1 MNDAKS
7 TSSEGSAAGSFSLRP
22 LNGAMA
28 DEVERLL
35 SGRTRDIRLTGD
47 LRRRY
52 DEKSWRQ
59 TAKVIR
65 SWMIWVAFVD
75 ILTLALNAILLP
87 PQVVLSM
94 VAPAC
99 LLPPAAILTAL
110 VWSKPRAAV
119 VQRASL
125 LVGMCLIL
133 LSVALVGVFAG
144 GEFYER
150 HLSIMLFVATSAITI
165 FSVPLAW
172 TVAIACYALC
182 LYFILQWHNPIL
194 DAGSVVAATLF
205 FSCGIIATVVARRT
219 MNILAQKTFLLDC
232 RDQRRVAELAD
243 ANARLERLARTDPLT
258 GIANRRWMIETLE
271 GLWRNDGETGV
282 VAAMLMCDIDHFKAL
297 NDKLGHGEGDRCLV
311 KVSGIIQSCV
321 RADRD
326 LVSRHG
332 GEEFLIVLP
341 DVDEDEAIAVA
352 TRIRESV
359 EAAALPN
366 PSSGVGPS
374 VTLSVGVALKS
385 ALDTDI
391 SLSNL
396 QHEADMALYRAKEA
410 GRNQV
415 CVFRR
420 PHQAAPSATEQIAAR
435 R

>member
-1 MNDAKS
+1 MSDAKS
-7 TSSEGSAAGSFSLRP
+7 TSSETSPAGSVPPRP
-22 LNGAMA
+22 LSGAMA

-35 SGRTRDIRLTGD
+35 SGRTRDIRLTGE
-47 LRRRY
+47 LRRRF
-52 DEKSWRQ
+52 DERLWRQ

-75 ILTLALNAILLP
+75 VLTLALNALLLP
-87 PQVVLSM
+87 GQIVLSM
-94 VAPAC
+94 IAPAC
-99 LLPPAAILTAL
+99 LLPPAAILTAV
-110 VWSKPRAAV
+110 VWNKPRPAA

-125 LVGMCLIL
+125 LVGMFLIL
-133 LSVALVGVFAG
+133 LSVGLVGVFAG

-172 TVAIACYALC
+172 TIAIACYALC
-182 LYFILQWHNPIL
+182 LYFILQWYNPL
-194 DAGSVVAATLF
+194 LEAGSVVAATLF

-258 GIANRRWMIETLE
+258 GIANRRWMMETLE
-271 GLWRNDGETGV
+271 GLWRNGRETGV
-282 VAAMLMCDIDHFKAL
+282 AMLMCDIDHFKGL

-311 KVSGIIQSCV
+311 KVAGIIQSCV

-341 DVDEDEAIAVA
+341 DVDEEEAIAVA
-352 TRIRESV
+352 RRIRESV

-366 PSSGVGPS
+366 PASSVGPS
-374 VTLSVGVALKS
+374 VTLSVGVAFKS
-385 ALDTDI
+385 ALDTDV
-391 SLSNL
+391 SLANL

-415 CVFRR
+415 SIFRR
-420 PHQAAPSATEQIAAR
+420 PPAAAGQTAAR
-435 R
+435 RQG

>member
-1 MNDAKS
+1 
-7 TSSEGSAAGSFSLRP
+7 
-22 LNGAMA
+22 
-28 DEVERLL
+28 
-35 SGRTRDIRLTGD
+35 
-47 LRRRY
+47 
-52 DEKSWRQ
+52 
-59 TAKVIR
+59 
-65 SWMIWVAFVD
+65 MIWVAFVD
-75 ILTLALNAILLP
+75 VLTLALNALLLP
-87 PQVVLSM
+87 RQVALAM

-99 LLPPAAILTAL
+99 LLPPAAILTAII
-110 VWSKPRAAV
+110 WSKPRAATLQHV
-119 VQRASL
+119 SL
-125 LVGMCLIL
+125 LAGMCLIL

-182 LYFILQWHNPIL
+182 LYFVLQWHNPIL

-205 FSCGIIATVVARRT
+205 FSCGIIAIVVARRT

-258 GIANRRWMIETLE
+258 GIANRRWMMETLE
-271 GLWRNDGETGV
+271 GLWRNGRESGV
-282 VAAMLMCDIDHFKAL
+282 VAMLMCDIDHFKAL

-311 KVSGIIQSCV
+311 KVAGIIQSCV

-352 TRIRESV
+352 KRIRESV

-391 SLSNL
+391 SLANL

-415 CVFRR
+415 CVFHRR
-420 PHQAAPSATEQIAAR
+420 NQAAPSAAEQIAAR

>member
-1 MNDAKS
+1 
-7 TSSEGSAAGSFSLRP
+7 
-22 LNGAMA
+22 MA

-35 SGRTRDIRLTGD
+35 SGRTRDIRLTGE
-47 LRRRY
+47 LRRRF
-52 DEKSWRQ
+52 DERLWRQ

-75 ILTLALNAILLP
+75 VLTLALNALLLP
-87 PQVVLSM
+87 GQIVLSM
-94 VAPAC
+94 IAPAC
-99 LLPPAAILTAL
+99 LLPPAAILTAV
-110 VWSKPRAAV
+110 VWNKPRPAA

-125 LVGMCLIL
+125 LVGMFLIL
-133 LSVALVGVFAG
+133 LSVGLVGVYAG

-172 TVAIACYALC
+172 TIAIACYALC
-182 LYFILQWHNPIL
+182 LYFILQWYNPL
-194 DAGSVVAATLF
+194 LEAGSVVAATLF

-258 GIANRRWMIETLE
+258 GIANRRWMMETLE
-271 GLWRNDGETGV
+271 GLWRNGRETGV
-282 VAAMLMCDIDHFKAL
+282 AMLMCDIDHFKGL

-311 KVSGIIQSCV
+311 KVAGIIQSCV

-341 DVDEDEAIAVA
+341 DVDEEEAVA
-352 TRIRESV
+352 VAQRIRESV

-366 PSSGVGPS
+366 PASSVGPS
-374 VTLSVGVALKS
+374 VTLSVGVAFKS
-385 ALDTDI
+385 ALDTDV
-391 SLSNL
+391 SLANL

-415 CVFRR
+415 SIFRR
-420 PHQAAPSATEQIAAR
+420 PPAAAGQTAAR
-435 R
+435 RQGSG

>member
-1 MNDAKS
+1 MSDAKS
-7 TSSEGSAAGSFSLRP
+7 TSSETSPAGSVPPRP
-22 LNGAMA
+22 LSGVMA

-35 SGRTRDIRLTGD
+35 SGRTRDIRLTGE
-47 LRRRY
+47 LRRRF
-52 DEKSWRQ
+52 DERLWRQ

-75 ILTLALNAILLP
+75 VLTLALNALLLP
-87 PQVVLSM
+87 GQIVLSM
-94 VAPAC
+94 IAPAC
-99 LLPPAAILTAL
+99 LLPPAAILTAV
-110 VWSKPRAAV
+110 VWNKPRPAA

-125 LVGMCLIL
+125 LVGMFLIL
-133 LSVALVGVFAG
+133 LSVGLVGVFAG

-172 TVAIACYALC
+172 TIAIACYALC
-182 LYFILQWHNPIL
+182 LYFILQWYNPL
-194 DAGSVVAATLF
+194 LEAGSVVAATLF

-258 GIANRRWMIETLE
+258 GIANRRWMMETLE
-271 GLWRNDGETGV
+271 GLWRNGRETGV
-282 VAAMLMCDIDHFKAL
+282 AMLMCDIDHFKGL

-311 KVSGIIQSCV
+311 KVAGIIQSCV

-341 DVDEDEAIAVA
+341 DVDEEEAVA
-352 TRIRESV
+352 VARRVRESV

-366 PSSGVGPS
+366 PASSVGPS
-374 VTLSVGVALKS
+374 VTLSVGVAFKS
-385 ALDTDI
+385 ALDTDV
-391 SLSNL
+391 SLAYL

-415 CVFRR
+415 SIFRR
-420 PHQAAPSATEQIAAR
+420 PPAAAGQTAAR
-435 R
+435 RQG

>member
-1 MNDAKS
+1 MRDAKS
-7 TSSEGSAAGSFSLRP
+7 TSSETSPAGSVPPRP
-22 LNGAMA
+22 LTGAMA

-35 SGRTRDIRLTGD
+35 SGRTRDIRLTGE
-47 LRRRY
+47 LRRRF
-52 DEKSWRQ
+52 DERLWRQ

-75 ILTLALNAILLP
+75 VLTLALNAALLP
-87 PQVVLSM
+87 RQVVLSM
-94 VAPAC
+94 IAPAC
-99 LLPPAAILTAL
+99 LLPPAAILTAV
-110 VWSKPRAAV
+110 VWNKPRPAA

-125 LVGMCLIL
+125 LLGMFLIL
-133 LSVALVGVFAG
+133 LSVGLVGVFAG

-172 TVAIACYALC
+172 TIAIACYALC
-182 LYFILQWHNPIL
+182 LYLILQWHNPL
-194 DAGSVVAATLF
+194 LEAGSVVAATLF

-258 GIANRRWMIETLE
+258 GIANRRWMMETLE
-271 GLWRNDGETGV
+271 SLWRHGRETGIV
-282 VAAMLMCDIDHFKAL
+282 AMLMCDIDHFKGL

-311 KVSGIIQSCV
+311 KVAGIIQSCV

-332 GEEFLIVLP
+332 GEEFLVVLP
-341 DVDEDEAIAVA
+341 DVDEEEAVA
-352 TRIRESV
+352 VARRIRESV

-366 PSSGVGPS
+366 PASSVGPS
-374 VTLSVGVALKS
+374 VTLSVGVAFKS
-385 ALDTDI
+385 RADTGV
-391 SLSNL
+391 SLANL

-415 CVFRR
+415 SVFRR
-420 PHQAAPSATEQIAAR
+420 PPVATGQTAAR
-435 R
+435 RQG

>member
-1 MNDAKS
+1 MNDAKN
-7 TSSEGSAAGSFSLRP
+7 TSSEGSAAGSFSPRP
-22 LNGAMA
+22 LTAAMA
-28 DEVERLL
+28 NEVERLL

-47 LRRRY
+47 LLSRF
-52 DEKSWRQ
+52 DERSWRQ
-59 TAKVIR
+59 RSKVIR
-65 SWMIWVAFVD
+65 SWMTWVAFVD
-75 ILTLALNAILLP
+75 VLTLALNALLLP
-87 PQVVLSM
+87 SDVALAM

-99 LLPPAAILTAL
+99 LLPPAAIATAL
-110 VWSKPRAAV
+110 IWRKPRAAA

-125 LVGMCLIL
+125 LGGMCLIL

-150 HLSIMLFVATSAITI
+150 HLTIMLFVATSAITI

-172 TVAIACYALC
+172 TIAIACYALC
-182 LYFILQWHNPIL
+182 LYFILQWYNPL
-194 DAGSVVAATLF
+194 MEAGSVVAGTLF

-232 RDQRRVAELAD
+232 RDQRRNAELAD

-258 GIANRRWMIETLE
+258 GIANRRWMMETLE
-271 GLWRNDGETGV
+271 GLWLSGRDTGV

-311 KVSGIIQSCV
+311 KVAGIIQSCV

-341 DVDEDEAIAVA
+341 DVDEEEAVAVA

-385 ALDTDI
+385 ARDTGI
-391 SLSNL
+391 SLANL

-410 GRNQV
+410 GRNQIS
-415 CVFRR
+415 VFRR
-420 PHQAAPSATEQIAAR
+420 QHQAAPSEQIAAR
-435 R
+435 RQG

>member
-1 MNDAKS
+1 MTDGKS
-7 TSSEGSAAGSFSLRP
+7 ASPENSSAGLLPPRP
-22 LNGAMA
+22 LTGAMA
-28 DEVERLL
+28 AEVERLL
-35 SGRTRDIRLTGD
+35 SGRTRDIRLTGE
-47 LRRRY
+47 LHRRFEER
-52 DEKSWRQ
+52 SWRQ
-59 TAKVIR
+59 TAKIIR

-75 ILTLALNAILLP
+75 VLTLALNALLLP
-87 PQVVLSM
+87 RQVALAM

-99 LLPPAAILTAL
+99 LLPPAAILTAII
-110 VWSKPRAAV
+110 WSKPRAATLQHV
-119 VQRASL
+119 SL
-125 LVGMCLIL
+125 LAGMCLIL

-182 LYFILQWHNPIL
+182 LYFVLQWHNPIL

-205 FSCGIIATVVARRT
+205 FSCGIIAIVVARRT

-258 GIANRRWMIETLE
+258 GIANRRWMMETLE
-271 GLWRNDGETGV
+271 GLWRNGRESGV
-282 VAAMLMCDIDHFKAL
+282 VAMLMCDIDHFKAL

-311 KVSGIIQSCV
+311 KVAGIIQSCV

-341 DVDEDEAIAVA
+341 DVDEDDAIAVA
-352 TRIRESV
+352 KRIRESV

-391 SLSNL
+391 SLANL

-415 CVFRR
+415 CVFHR
-420 PHQAAPSATEQIAAR
+420 PNQAAPSTAEQIAAR

>member
-1 MNDAKS
+1 MTDGKS
-7 TSSEGSAAGSFSLRP
+7 ASPENSSAGLLPPRP
-22 LNGAMA
+22 LTGAMA
-28 DEVERLL
+28 GEVERLL
-35 SGRTRDIRLTGD
+35 SGRTRDIRLTGE
-47 LRRRY
+47 LHRRFEER
-52 DEKSWRQ
+52 SWRQ
-59 TAKVIR
+59 TAKIIR

-75 ILTLALNAILLP
+75 VLTLALNALLLP
-87 PQVVLSM
+87 RQVALAM

-99 LLPPAAILTAL
+99 LLPPAAILTAII
-110 VWSKPRAAV
+110 WSKPRAATLQHV
-119 VQRASL
+119 SL
-125 LVGMCLIL
+125 LAGMCLIL

-182 LYFILQWHNPIL
+182 LYFVLQWHNPIL

-205 FSCGIIATVVARRT
+205 FSCGIIAIVVARRT

-258 GIANRRWMIETLE
+258 GIANRRWMMETLE
-271 GLWRNDGETGV
+271 GLWRNGRESGV
-282 VAAMLMCDIDHFKAL
+282 VAMLMCDIDHFKAL

-311 KVSGIIQSCV
+311 KVAGIIQSCV

-341 DVDEDEAIAVA
+341 DVDEDDAIAVA
-352 TRIRESV
+352 KRIRESV

-391 SLSNL
+391 SLANL

-415 CVFRR
+415 CVFHR
-420 PHQAAPSATEQIAAR
+420 PNQAAPSAAEQIAAR

>member
-1 MNDAKS
+1 MNDAKN
-7 TSSEGSAAGSFSLRP
+7 TSSEGSAAGSFSPRP
-22 LNGAMA
+22 LTAAMA
-28 DEVERLL
+28 NEVERLL

-47 LRRRY
+47 LLSRF
-52 DEKSWRQ
+52 DERSWRQ
-59 TAKVIR
+59 RSKVIR
-65 SWMIWVAFVD
+65 SWMTWVAFVD
-75 ILTLALNAILLP
+75 VLTLALNALLLP
-87 PQVVLSM
+87 SDVALAM

-99 LLPPAAILTAL
+99 LLPPAAIATAL
-110 VWSKPRAAV
+110 IWRKPRAAA

-125 LVGMCLIL
+125 LGGMCLIL

-150 HLSIMLFVATSAITI
+150 HLTIMLFVATSAITI

-172 TVAIACYALC
+172 TIAIACYALC
-182 LYFILQWHNPIL
+182 LYFILQWYNPL
-194 DAGSVVAATLF
+194 MEAGSVIAGTLF

-232 RDQRRVAELAD
+232 RDQRRNAELAD

-258 GIANRRWMIETLE
+258 GIANRRWMMETLE
-271 GLWRNDGETGV
+271 GLWLSGRDTGV

-311 KVSGIIQSCV
+311 KVAGIIQSCV

-341 DVDEDEAIAVA
+341 DVDEEEAVAVA

-385 ALDTDI
+385 ARDTGI
-391 SLSNL
+391 SLANL

-410 GRNQV
+410 GRNQIS
-415 CVFRR
+415 VFRR
-420 PHQAAPSATEQIAAR
+420 QHQAAPSEQIAAR
-435 R
+435 RQG

>member
-1 MNDAKS
+1 
-7 TSSEGSAAGSFSLRP
+7 
-22 LNGAMA
+22 MA

-35 SGRTRDIRLTGD
+35 SGRTRDIRLTGE
-47 LRRRY
+47 LRRRF
-52 DEKSWRQ
+52 DERLWRQ

-75 ILTLALNAILLP
+75 VLTLALNALLLP
-87 PQVVLSM
+87 GQIVLSM
-94 VAPAC
+94 IAPAC
-99 LLPPAAILTAL
+99 LLPPAAILTAV
-110 VWSKPRAAV
+110 VWNKPRPAA

-125 LVGMCLIL
+125 LVGMFLIL
-133 LSVALVGVFAG
+133 LSVGLVGVFAG

-172 TVAIACYALC
+172 TIAIACYALC
-182 LYFILQWHNPIL
+182 LYFILQWYNPL
-194 DAGSVVAATLF
+194 LEAGSVVAATLF

-258 GIANRRWMIETLE
+258 GIANRRWMMETLE
-271 GLWRNDGETGV
+271 GLWRNGRETGV
-282 VAAMLMCDIDHFKAL
+282 AMLMCDIDHFKGL

-311 KVSGIIQSCV
+311 KVAGIIQSCV

-341 DVDEDEAIAVA
+341 DVDEEEAVA
-352 TRIRESV
+352 VARRIRESV

-366 PSSGVGPS
+366 PASSVGPS
-374 VTLSVGVALKS
+374 VTLSVGVAFKS
-385 ALDTDI
+385 ALDTDV
-391 SLSNL
+391 SLANL

-415 CVFRR
+415 SIFRR
-420 PHQAAPSATEQIAAR
+420 PPAAAGQTAAR
-435 R
+435 RQG

>member
-7 TSSEGSAAGSFSLRP
+7 TSFDRPAAGSYSPQP
-22 LNGAMA
+22 LTGAMA

-47 LRRRY
+47 LRRRF
-52 DEKSWRQ
+52 DERRWRQ

-65 SWMIWVAFVD
+65 SWMTWVAFVD
-75 ILTLALNAILLP
+75 VLTLALNALLLP
-87 PQVVLSM
+87 REVALSM

-110 VWSKPRAAV
+110 VWTKPRPAA

-125 LVGMCLIL
+125 LGGMCLIL

-150 HLSIMLFVATSAITI
+150 HLTIMLFVATSAITI
-165 FSVPLAW
+165 FGVPLAW
-172 TVAIACYALC
+172 TIAIACYALC
-182 LYFILQWHNPIL
+182 LYFIFQWYNPL
-194 DAGSVVAATLF
+194 VEAGSVVAGTLF

-258 GIANRRWMIETLE
+258 GIANRRWMMETLE
-271 GLWRNDGETGV
+271 SLWRHGRETGTV
-282 VAAMLMCDIDHFKAL
+282 AMLMCDIDHFKAL

-311 KVSGIIQSCV
+311 KVAGIIQSCV

-341 DVDEDEAIAVA
+341 DVEEEEAVA
-352 TRIRESV
+352 VAKRIRESV

-366 PSSGVGPS
+366 PSSSVGPS
-374 VTLSVGVALKS
+374 VTLSVGLAFKS
-385 ALDTDI
+385 AVDTGV
-391 SLSNL
+391 SLANL
-396 QHEADMALYRAKEA
+396 QHEADVALYRAKEA

-415 CVFRR
+415 CVFHR
-420 PHQAAPSATEQIAAR
+420 PPPAAEQIAAR

>member
-1 MNDAKS
+1 MSDAKS
-7 TSSEGSAAGSFSLRP
+7 ASPESSSAGLFPLRP
-22 LNGAMA
+22 LTDAMA
-28 DEVERLL
+28 AEVDRLL
-35 SGRTRDIRLTGD
+35 SGRTRDIRLTEE
-47 LRRRY
+47 LRRRF
-52 DEKSWRQ
+52 DERAWRQ
-59 TAKVIR
+59 TAKIIR
-65 SWMIWVAFVD
+65 AWMIWVAFVD
-75 ILTLALNAILLP
+75 VLTLALNAILLP
-87 PQVVLSM
+87 REIALSM

-110 VWSKPRAAV
+110 VWLKPRSAA

-125 LVGMCLIL
+125 LGGMCLIL

-144 GEFYER
+144 GEYYER
-150 HLSIMLFVATSAITI
+150 HLNIMLFVATSAITI

-172 TVAIACYALC
+172 TIAIACYALG
-182 LYFILQWHNPIL
+182 LYFVLQWYNPIL
-194 DAGSVVAATLF
+194 EAGSVIAATLF
-205 FSCGIIATVVARRT
+205 FSCGIVATVVARRT

-243 ANARLERLARTDPLT
+243 ANGRLERLARTDPLT
-258 GIANRRWMIETLE
+258 GIANRRWMMETLE
-271 GLWRNDGETGV
+271 GLWRSGGESGV

-311 KVSGIIQSCV
+311 KVAGIIQSCV

-341 DVDEDEAIAVA
+341 DVGEEEAMAIARRV
-352 TRIRESV
+352 RESV

-391 SLSNL
+391 SLANL

-420 PHQAAPSATEQIAAR
+420 PQQATGQIAAR

>member
-1 MNDAKS
+1 MTDGKS
-7 TSSEGSAAGSFSLRP
+7 ASPENSSAGLLPPRP
-22 LNGAMA
+22 LTGAMA
-28 DEVERLL
+28 GEVERLL
-35 SGRTRDIRLTGD
+35 SGRTRDIRLTGE
-47 LRRRY
+47 LHRRFEER
-52 DEKSWRQ
+52 SWRQ
-59 TAKVIR
+59 TAKIIR

-75 ILTLALNAILLP
+75 VLTLALNALLLP
-87 PQVVLSM
+87 RQVALAM

-99 LLPPAAILTAL
+99 LLPPAAILTAII
-110 VWSKPRAAV
+110 WSKPRAATLQHV
-119 VQRASL
+119 SL
-125 LVGMCLIL
+125 LAGMCLIL

-182 LYFILQWHNPIL
+182 LYFVLQWHNPIL

-205 FSCGIIATVVARRT
+205 FSCGIIAIVVARRT

-258 GIANRRWMIETLE
+258 GIANRRWMMETLE
-271 GLWRNDGETGV
+271 GLWRNGRESGV
-282 VAAMLMCDIDHFKAL
+282 VAMLMCDIDHFKAL

-311 KVSGIIQSCV
+311 KVAGIIQSCV

-352 TRIRESV
+352 KRIRESV

-391 SLSNL
+391 SLANL

-415 CVFRR
+415 CVFHRR
-420 PHQAAPSATEQIAAR
+420 NQAAPSAAEQIAAR

>member
-1 MNDAKS
+1 MNDAKN
-7 TSSEGSAAGSFSLRP
+7 TSSEGSAAGSFSPRP
-22 LNGAMA
+22 LTAAMA
-28 DEVERLL
+28 NEVERLL

-47 LRRRY
+47 LLSRF
-52 DEKSWRQ
+52 DERSWRQ
-59 TAKVIR
+59 RSKVIR
-65 SWMIWVAFVD
+65 SWMTWVAFVD
-75 ILTLALNAILLP
+75 VLTLALNALLLP
-87 PQVVLSM
+87 SDVALAM

-99 LLPPAAILTAL
+99 LLPPAAIATAL
-110 VWSKPRAAV
+110 IWRKPQAAA

-125 LVGMCLIL
+125 LGGMCLIL

-150 HLSIMLFVATSAITI
+150 HLTIMLFVATSAITI

-172 TVAIACYALC
+172 TIAIACYALG
-182 LYFILQWHNPIL
+182 LYFILQWYNPL
-194 DAGSVVAATLF
+194 VEAGSVVAGTLF

-232 RDQRRVAELAD
+232 RDQRRNAELAD

-258 GIANRRWMIETLE
+258 GIANRRWMMETLE
-271 GLWRNDGETGV
+271 GLWLSGRDTGV
-282 VAAMLMCDIDHFKAL
+282 AAAMLMCDIDHFKAL

-311 KVSGIIQSCV
+311 KVAGIIQSCV

-341 DVDEDEAIAVA
+341 DVDEEEAVAVA

-385 ALDTDI
+385 ARDTGI
-391 SLSNL
+391 SLANL

-410 GRNQV
+410 GRNQIS
-415 CVFRR
+415 VFRR
-420 PHQAAPSATEQIAAR
+420 QHQAAPSEQIAAR
-435 R
+435 RQG

>member
-1 MNDAKS
+1 MTDAKS
-7 TSSEGSAAGSFSLRP
+7 TSSEGSAAGSFSPRP
-22 LNGAMA
+22 LNAAMA
-28 DEVERLL
+28 EEVERLL
-35 SGRTRDIRLTGD
+35 SGRTRDIRLSGD

-52 DEKSWRQ
+52 EERSWRQ
-59 TAKVIR
+59 TAKVMR
-65 SWMIWVAFVD
+65 SWMTWVAFVD
-75 ILTLALNAILLP
+75 VLTLALNAILLP
-87 PQVVLSM
+87 HDVALSM

-99 LLPPAAILTAL
+99 LLPPAAIFTAL
-110 VWSKPRAAV
+110 IWRKPRPAWL
-119 VQRASL
+119 QRASL
-125 LVGMCLIL
+125 LGGMGLIL

-150 HLSIMLFVATSAITI
+150 HLTIMLFVATSAITI

-172 TVAIACYALC
+172 TIAIACYALC
-182 LYFILQWHNPIL
+182 LYFVFQWYNPL
-194 DAGSVVAATLF
+194 AEAGSVVAGTLF

-258 GIANRRWMIETLE
+258 GIANRRWMMETLE
-271 GLWRNDGETGV
+271 RLWRGGGQTG

-311 KVSGIIQSCV
+311 KVAGIIQSCV

-341 DVDEDEAIAVA
+341 DVEEEEAMAIAR
-352 TRIRESV
+352 RIRESV

-366 PSSGVGPS
+366 PGSGVGPS

-385 ALDTDI
+385 ALDADI
-391 SLSNL
+391 SLANL
-396 QHEADMALYRAKEA
+396 QHEADMALYRAKEG

-420 PHQAAPSATEQIAAR
+420 SQQAAPSEQIAAR

>member
-1 MNDAKS
+1 MSDAKS
-7 TSSEGSAAGSFSLRP
+7 TSSETSPAGSVPPRP
-22 LNGAMA
+22 LSGVMA

-35 SGRTRDIRLTGD
+35 SGRTRDIRLTGE
-47 LRRRY
+47 LRRRF
-52 DEKSWRQ
+52 DERLWRQ

-75 ILTLALNAILLP
+75 VLTLALNALLLP
-87 PQVVLSM
+87 GQIVLSM
-94 VAPAC
+94 IAPAC
-99 LLPPAAILTAL
+99 LLPPAAILTAV
-110 VWSKPRAAV
+110 VWNKPRPAA

-125 LVGMCLIL
+125 LVGMFLIL
-133 LSVALVGVFAG
+133 LSVGLVGVYAG

-172 TVAIACYALC
+172 TIAIACYALC
-182 LYFILQWHNPIL
+182 LYFILQWYNPL
-194 DAGSVVAATLF
+194 LEAGSVVAATLF

-258 GIANRRWMIETLE
+258 GIANRRWMMETLE
-271 GLWRNDGETGV
+271 GLWRNGRETGV
-282 VAAMLMCDIDHFKAL
+282 AMLMCDIDHFKGL

-311 KVSGIIQSCV
+311 KVAGIIQSCV

-341 DVDEDEAIAVA
+341 DVDEEEAVA
-352 TRIRESV
+352 VAQRIRESV

-366 PSSGVGPS
+366 PASSVGPS
-374 VTLSVGVALKS
+374 VTLSVGVAFKS
-385 ALDTDI
+385 ALDTDV
-391 SLSNL
+391 SLANL

-415 CVFRR
+415 SIFRR
-420 PHQAAPSATEQIAAR
+420 PPAAAGQTAAR
-435 R
+435 RQGSG

>member
-1 MNDAKS
+1 MNDARS
-7 TSSEGSAAGSFSLRP
+7 VSPENSAAGPSSPRP
-22 LNGAMA
+22 LTSAMA
-28 DEVERLL
+28 AEVERLL
-35 SGRTRDIRLTGD
+35 SGRTRDIHLTGE
-47 LRRRY
+47 LRRRF
-52 DEKSWRQ
+52 DERVWRQ
-59 TAKVIR
+59 TSKIIR
-65 SWMIWVAFVD
+65 SWLTWVAFVD
-75 ILTLALNAILLP
+75 VLTLALNAILLP
-87 PQVVLSM
+87 HDVALAM

-110 VWSKPRAAV
+110 LWRKPCPAA

-125 LVGMCLIL
+125 LGGMCLIL

-150 HLSIMLFVATSAITI
+150 HLTIMLFVATSAITI

-172 TVAIACYALC
+172 TIAIACYALC
-182 LYFILQWHNPIL
+182 LYFILQWFNPL
-194 DAGSVVAATLF
+194 VEAGSVIAGTLF

-258 GIANRRWMIETLE
+258 GIANRRWMMETLE
-271 GLWRNDGETGV
+271 ELWRSKGDAGV
-282 VAAMLMCDIDHFKAL
+282 VAAMLMCDVDHFKAL
-297 NDKLGHGEGDRCLV
+297 NDSLGHSEGDRCLV
-311 KVSGIIQSCV
+311 KVAGIIQSSV
-321 RADRD
+321 RADCD

-341 DVDEDEAIAVA
+341 GVEEEEAVAIAK
-352 TRIRESV
+352 RIRESV

-366 PSSGVGPS
+366 PSSAVGPS
-374 VTLSVGVALKS
+374 VTLSVGVAVKS
-385 ALDTDI
+385 ARDPGVSLD
-391 SLSNL
+391 NL
-396 QHEADMALYRAKEA
+396 QHEADMALYRAKQA

-415 CVFRR
+415 SIFRR
-420 PHQAAPSATEQIAAR
+420 PQRTAEQIAAR

>member
-1 MNDAKS
+1 MSDAKS
-7 TSSEGSAAGSFSLRP
+7 TSSETSPAGCVPPRP
-22 LNGAMA
+22 LSGAMA

-35 SGRTRDIRLTGD
+35 SGRTRDIRLTGE
-47 LRRRY
+47 LRRRF
-52 DEKSWRQ
+52 DERLWRQ

-75 ILTLALNAILLP
+75 VLTLALNALLLP
-87 PQVVLSM
+87 GQIVLSM
-94 VAPAC
+94 IAPAC
-99 LLPPAAILTAL
+99 LLPPAAILTAV
-110 VWSKPRAAV
+110 VWNKPRPAA

-125 LVGMCLIL
+125 LVGMFLIL
-133 LSVALVGVFAG
+133 LSVGLVGVYAG

-172 TVAIACYALC
+172 TIAIACYALC
-182 LYFILQWHNPIL
+182 LYFILQWYNPL
-194 DAGSVVAATLF
+194 LEAGSVVAATLF

-258 GIANRRWMIETLE
+258 GIANRRWMMETLE
-271 GLWRNDGETGV
+271 GLWRNGRETGV
-282 VAAMLMCDIDHFKAL
+282 AMLMCDIDHFKGL

-311 KVSGIIQSCV
+311 KVAGIIQSCV

-341 DVDEDEAIAVA
+341 DVDEEEAVA
-352 TRIRESV
+352 VARRIRESV

-366 PSSGVGPS
+366 PASSVGPS
-374 VTLSVGVALKS
+374 VTLSVGVAFKS
-385 ALDTDI
+385 ALDTDV
-391 SLSNL
+391 SLANL

-415 CVFRR
+415 SIFRR
-420 PHQAAPSATEQIAAR
+420 PPAAAGQTAAR
-435 R
+435 RQG

>member
-1 MNDAKS
+1 MSDAKS
-7 TSSEGSAAGSFSLRP
+7 TSSETSPAGSVPPRP
-22 LNGAMA
+22 LSGVMA

-35 SGRTRDIRLTGD
+35 SGRTRDIRLTGE
-47 LRRRY
+47 LRRRF
-52 DEKSWRQ
+52 DERLWRQ

-75 ILTLALNAILLP
+75 VLTLALNALLLP
-87 PQVVLSM
+87 GQIVLSM
-94 VAPAC
+94 IAPAC
-99 LLPPAAILTAL
+99 LLPPAAILTAV
-110 VWSKPRAAV
+110 VWNKPRPAA

-125 LVGMCLIL
+125 LVGMFLIL
-133 LSVALVGVFAG
+133 LSVGLVGVFAG

-172 TVAIACYALC
+172 TIAIACYALC
-182 LYFILQWHNPIL
+182 LYFILQWYNPL
-194 DAGSVVAATLF
+194 LEAGSVVAATLF

-258 GIANRRWMIETLE
+258 GIANRRWMMETLE
-271 GLWRNDGETGV
+271 GLWRNGRETGV
-282 VAAMLMCDIDHFKAL
+282 AMLMCDIDHFKGL

-311 KVSGIIQSCV
+311 KVAGIIQSCV

-341 DVDEDEAIAVA
+341 DVDEEEAVA
-352 TRIRESV
+352 VARRVRESV

-366 PSSGVGPS
+366 PASSVGPS
-374 VTLSVGVALKS
+374 VTLSVGVAFKS
-385 ALDTDI
+385 ALDTDV
-391 SLSNL
+391 SLANL

-415 CVFRR
+415 SIFRR
-420 PHQAAPSATEQIAAR
+420 PPAAAGQTAAR
-435 R
+435 RQG

>member
-1 MNDAKS
+1 MRDAKS
-7 TSSEGSAAGSFSLRP
+7 TSSETSPAGSVPPRP
-22 LNGAMA
+22 LTGAMA

-35 SGRTRDIRLTGD
+35 SGRTRDIRLTGE
-47 LRRRY
+47 LRRRF
-52 DEKSWRQ
+52 DERLWRQ

-75 ILTLALNAILLP
+75 VLTLALNAALLP
-87 PQVVLSM
+87 RQVVLSM
-94 VAPAC
+94 IAPAC
-99 LLPPAAILTAL
+99 LLPPAAILTAV
-110 VWSKPRAAV
+110 VWNKPRPAA

-125 LVGMCLIL
+125 LLGMFLIL
-133 LSVALVGVFAG
+133 LSVGLVGVFAG

-172 TVAIACYALC
+172 TIAIACYALC
-182 LYFILQWHNPIL
+182 LYFILQWHNPL
-194 DAGSVVAATLF
+194 LEAGSVVAATLF

-258 GIANRRWMIETLE
+258 GIANRRWMMETLE
-271 GLWRNDGETGV
+271 SLWRHGRETGIV
-282 VAAMLMCDIDHFKAL
+282 AMLMCDIDHFKGL

-311 KVSGIIQSCV
+311 KVAGIIQSCV

-332 GEEFLIVLP
+332 GEEFLVVLP
-341 DVDEDEAIAVA
+341 DVDEEEAVA
-352 TRIRESV
+352 VARRIRESV

-366 PSSGVGPS
+366 PASSVGPS
-374 VTLSVGVALKS
+374 VTLSVGVAFKS
-385 ALDTDI
+385 RADTGV
-391 SLSNL
+391 SLANL

-415 CVFRR
+415 SVFRR
-420 PHQAAPSATEQIAAR
+420 PPVATGQTAAR
-435 R
+435 RQG

>member
-1 MNDAKS
+1 MIDAKS
-7 TSSEGSAAGSFSLRP
+7 MPSEGSAAGSCSSRP
-22 LNGAMA
+22 LTGAMA

-35 SGRTRDIRLTGD
+35 SGRTRDIRLSGD
-47 LRRRY
+47 LRRRF

-75 ILTLALNAILLP
+75 VLTLALNAILLP
-87 PQVVLSM
+87 HPVVLSM

-99 LLPPAAILTAL
+99 LLPPAAVFMAI
-110 VWSKPRAAV
+110 VWSKPRAAT

-125 LVGMCLIL
+125 LAGMSLIL

-150 HLSIMLFVATSAITI
+150 HLNIMLFVATSAITI

-172 TVAIACYALC
+172 TIAIACYAVC

-194 DAGSVVAATLF
+194 EAGSVVAATLF

-232 RDQRRVAELAD
+232 RDRRRVAELAD

-258 GIANRRWMIETLE
+258 GIANRRWMMQTLE
-271 GLWRNDGETGV
+271 GLWRDGRETGV

-311 KVSGIIQSCV
+311 KVAGIIQSCV

-341 DVDEDEAIAVA
+341 DAEEEEAVGVA
-352 TRIRESV
+352 KRIRESV

-374 VTLSVGVALKS
+374 VTISVGVALKS
-385 ALDTDI
+385 ALDSDI
-391 SLSNL
+391 SLTNL
-396 QHEADMALYRAKEA
+396 QHQADMALYRAKEA

-420 PHQAAPSATEQIAAR
+420 PQQAALSAAEQIAAR

>member
-1 MNDAKS
+1 MNDAKN
-7 TSSEGSAAGSFSLRP
+7 TSSEGSAAGPFSPRP
-22 LNGAMA
+22 LTAAMA
-28 DEVERLL
+28 NEVERLL

-47 LRRRY
+47 LRGRFEER
-52 DEKSWRQ
+52 SWRQ
-59 TAKVIR
+59 TSKVIR
-65 SWMIWVAFVD
+65 SWMTWVAFVD
-75 ILTLALNAILLP
+75 VLTLALNALLLP
-87 PQVVLSM
+87 SDVALSM

-99 LLPPAAILTAL
+99 LLPPAAIATAL
-110 VWSKPRAAV
+110 IWRKPRAAAV
-119 VQRASL
+119 LRASL
-125 LVGMCLIL
+125 LGGMCLIL
-133 LSVALVGVFAG
+133 LSVTLVGVFAG

-150 HLSIMLFVATSAITI
+150 HLTIMLFVATSAITI

-172 TVAIACYALC
+172 TIVIACYALS
-182 LYFILQWHNPIL
+182 LYFILQWYNPL
-194 DAGSVVAATLF
+194 VEAGSVVAGTLF

-232 RDQRRVAELAD
+232 RDQRRNAELAD

-258 GIANRRWMIETLE
+258 GIANRRWMMETLE
-271 GLWRNDGETGV
+271 GLWLSGRDTGV
-282 VAAMLMCDIDHFKAL
+282 AAAMLMCDIDHFKAL

-311 KVSGIIQSCV
+311 KVAGIIQSCV

-341 DVDEDEAIAVA
+341 DVDEEEAVAVA

-385 ALDTDI
+385 VRDTDI
-391 SLSNL
+391 SLANL

-415 CVFRR
+415 SVFRR
-420 PHQAAPSATEQIAAR
+420 QHQAAPSAPIAAR
-435 R
+435 RQG

>member
-1 MNDAKS
+1 M
-7 TSSEGSAAGSFSLRP
+7 AA
-22 LNGAMA
+22 
-28 DEVERLL
+28 EVERLL
-35 SGRTRDIRLTGD
+35 SGRTRDISLTAE
-47 LRRRY
+47 LRRRF
-52 DEKSWRQ
+52 DERAWRQ
-59 TAKVIR
+59 TAKIIR

-87 PQVVLSM
+87 HPIALAM
-94 VAPAC
+94 VAPAY
-99 LLPPAAILTAL
+99 LLPPAAIATAL
-110 VWSKPRAAV
+110 AWRRPRPAV
-119 VQRASL
+119 FQGASL
-125 LVGMCLIL
+125 LGGMCLIL

-150 HLSIMLFVATSAITI
+150 HLTIMLFVATSAITI

-172 TVAIACYALC
+172 TIAIACYALC
-182 LYFILQWHNPIL
+182 LYFILQWFNPL
-194 DAGSVVAATLF
+194 VETGSVIAGTLF

-258 GIANRRWMIETLE
+258 GIANRRWMMETLE
-271 GLWRNDGETGV
+271 ELWRSRSDAGV

-297 NDKLGHGEGDRCLV
+297 NDSLGHSEGDRCLV
-311 KVSGIIQSCV
+311 KVAGIIQSSV

-341 DVDEDEAIAVA
+341 GVDEEEAVSIAK
-352 TRIRESV
+352 RIRESV

-366 PSSGVGPS
+366 PSSAVGPS
-374 VTLSVGVALKS
+374 VTLSVGVAVKS
-385 ALDTDI
+385 ALDPEI
-391 SLSNL
+391 SLDNL
-396 QHEADMALYRAKEA
+396 QHQADMALYRAKQA

-415 CVFRR
+415 SIFRR
-420 PHQAAPSATEQIAAR
+420 PRQAAEQTAAR

>member
-1 MNDAKS
+1 MSDAKS
-7 TSSEGSAAGSFSLRP
+7 TSSETSPAGSVPPRP
-22 LNGAMA
+22 LTGAMA

-35 SGRTRDIRLTGD
+35 SGRTRDIRLTGE
-47 LRRRY
+47 LRRRF
-52 DEKSWRQ
+52 DERLWRQ

-75 ILTLALNAILLP
+75 VLTLALNAVLLP
-87 PQVVLSM
+87 RQIVLSM
-94 VAPAC
+94 IAPAC
-99 LLPPAAILTAL
+99 LLPPAAILTAV
-110 VWSKPRAAV
+110 VWNKPRPAA

-125 LVGMCLIL
+125 LVGMFLIL
-133 LSVALVGVFAG
+133 LSVGLVGVFAG

-172 TVAIACYALC
+172 TTAIACYALC
-182 LYFILQWHNPIL
+182 LYFILQWHNPL
-194 DAGSVVAATLF
+194 LEAGSVVAATLF

-258 GIANRRWMIETLE
+258 GIANRRWMMETLE
-271 GLWRNDGETGV
+271 SLWRHGRETGIV
-282 VAAMLMCDIDHFKAL
+282 AMLMCDIDHFKGL
-297 NDKLGHGEGDRCLV
+297 NDKLGHSEGDRCLV
-311 KVSGIIQSCV
+311 KVAGIIQSCV

-341 DVDEDEAIAVA
+341 DVDEEEAVA
-352 TRIRESV
+352 VARRIRESV

-366 PSSGVGPS
+366 PASSVGPS
-374 VTLSVGVALKS
+374 VTLSVGVAFKS
-385 ALDTDI
+385 AVDTDV
-391 SLSNL
+391 SLANL

-415 CVFRR
+415 SIFRR
-420 PHQAAPSATEQIAAR
+420 PPAAAGQTAAR
-435 R
+435 RQG